1 MSESFADL
9 FEESLRT
16 VDMQPGAIVT
26 GVVIDIDNEWVTVHA
41 GLKSIPRVH
50 FTDVAGECSLSIG
63 DEVQV
68 TLETVEDGFGQ
79 TKRVSKIAKLDRL
92 ARVEDSFGE
101 TKRVSKAGLEE
112 LLDGANLHDDD
123 VEIIDVDTVEI
134 VADLEGNPTGEV
146 ISMIPDPVPAGS
158 VRLQKPQQEML
169 VKNPK
174 NAENQPENK
183 KTKSKTLK
191 TSLPRGVP
199 SGLGTLDQVIALA
212 QMGHPQSLKFLQDLQ
227 TKPLDQSMIDLLKP
241 NLPR

>member
-158 VRLQKPQQEML
+158 VRPQKPQQEVP
-169 VKNPK
+169 VKDP
-174 NAENQPENK
+174 EDPPENK
-183 KTKSKTLK
+183 SQKSRNSK

-227 TKPLDQSMIDLLKP
+227 TKPLPQSMIDLLKP